1 MTIAIRMLLLTFL
14 VGAGLAGC
22 NTMEGLGQDLE
33 NAGEAIEQEA
43 EES

>member
-14 VGAGLAGC
+14 MGAGLAGC
-22 NTMEGLGQDLE
+22 NTMEGLGQDVE

-43 EES
+43 EEA